1 MKPHG
6 SLIFPMLIAATLLAL
21 IFHPAQAA
29 SMGQSAAVASAP
41 APNRAL
47 QFARKNSEAAL
58 TSKQGR
64 HYRILVSVPA
74 NPPPKDGYPVLYVL
88 DGDAWFGAAVEI
100 VRMREYEKLAPTI
113 VVAIAAP
120 KRAFFDLS
128 RSYDFTPPG
137 SADPDFEGIELGG
150 ADEFLNFIDGTLKPW
165 LRARHRLNGDR
176 QILFGHSL
184 GGLFVLHA
192 MFKSPESFAIY
203 LAASPHIRFSDS
215 AILKEASAFET
226 NPKRHALRALVTVGA
241 LEAHPNP
248 ALVDDYRRY
257 YTEHPEAIPGQTV
270 DAAIADLFHDD
281 NTFDKPAET
290 RALVERLAKS
300 GVNAAYVQFDGEE
313 HMSAAISALNRG
325 IPFALRPPGKPET
338 GMPGSAHNPA
348 TH

>member
-1 MKPHG
+1 
-6 SLIFPMLIAATLLAL
+6 MLIAALLSLA
-21 IFHPAQAA
+21 FHPAQAA
-29 SMGQSAAVASAP
+29 PTTGKPAAVASTP
-41 APNRAL
+41 APNRPQ
-47 QFARKNSEAAL
+47 QFARKSSESTL

-64 HYRILVSVPA
+64 RYRIRVSAPA
-74 NPPPKDGYPVLYVL
+74 NPPPQDGYPVLYVL

-120 KRAFFDLS
+120 SRAFFDLS

-137 SADPDFEGIELGG
+137 SVDADFKGIELGG
-150 ADEFLNFIDGTLKPW
+150 ADGFLNFIDGTVKPW
-165 LRARHRLNGDR
+165 LRARHRVNDDR

-203 LAASPHIRFSDS
+203 LAASPDIRFADK

-226 NPKRHALRALVTVGA
+226 SPKRHSLRALVSVGA
-241 LEAHPNP
+241 LEAHPSP

-257 YTEHPEAIPGQTV
+257 YTEHPQAIPGQTV
-270 DAAIADLFHDD
+270 DAAIAELFRDD
-281 NTFDKPAET
+281 HTFDKPAAT
-290 RALVERLAKS
+290 RELVERLAKS
-300 GVNAAYVQFDGEE
+300 GVNAAFVQFDGEE

-325 IPFALRPPGKPET
+325 IPFALRPPGKLDT
-338 GMPGSAHNPA
+338 GVPGSAHN
-348 TH
+348 